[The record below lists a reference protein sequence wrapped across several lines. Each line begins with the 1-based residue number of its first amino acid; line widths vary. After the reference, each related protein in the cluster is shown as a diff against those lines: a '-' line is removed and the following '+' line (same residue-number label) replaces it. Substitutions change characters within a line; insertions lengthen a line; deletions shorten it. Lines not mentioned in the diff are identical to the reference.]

1 MKKKI
6 IKINAV
12 ILGLLAVST
21 LINIAFLLYQR
32 QSTAI
37 RYENVQN
44 DKNDETRGANVQ
56 SIAPTFINTPDSVSE
71 KYAYKEN
78 NQLEWLNINEEY
90 VGWLSIQGTNINYPV
105 VRGGDNKKYLNTD
118 FFNQK
123 SDAGAL
129 FMDYRNI
136 AQFNDNHTV
145 IYGHYMK
152 DGSMFH
158 NLHLY
163 KDESFNEAHDVIQLQ
178 GLYETRSYT
187 IFSVY
192 IESAND
198 YELNLNALSGNDEVY
213 LVEIL
218 SRSMYDFEITPS
230 SNSKILTLV
239 TCSYEIDN
247 GRMIV
252 HAVENP

>member
-1 MKKKI
+1 MNKKALKI
-6 IKINAV
+6 SAT
-12 ILGLLAVST
+12 ILGFIAVSA
-21 LINIAFLLYQR
+21 LFYSGLLSFQR

-37 RYENVQN
+37 RYEQVQN
-44 DKNDETRGANVQ
+44 EKKNEMSETTVE
-56 SIAPTFINTPDSVSE
+56 SIPPMAINTPDQVSQ
-71 KYAYKEN
+71 KYTYKEN
-78 NQLEWLNINEEY
+78 NQLEWLNINDEY
-90 VGWLSIQGTNINYPV
+90 VGWLSIEGTNIDYPV
-105 VRGGDNKKYLNTD
+105 VRGDDNKKYLNTD
-118 FFNQK
+118 FFNKK

-158 NLHLY
+158 NLHRY
-163 KDESFNEAHDVIQLQ
+163 KDESYYETHDVIQLQ

-198 YELNLNALSGNDEVY
+198 YELNLNALSGNDEGY
-213 LVEIL
+213 LEEIL
-218 SRSMYDFEITPS
+218 SRSMYDFKIKPS
-230 SNSKILTLV
+230 SKSKILTLV
-239 TCSYEIDN
+239 TCSYEVDN